1 MKSNNTYLN
10 ILVSYAYTG
19 ASKDFNDL
27 AIKQSVDGV
36 ANVMIDSGA
45 FTIFNSKKK
54 TKLNLDNY
62 CLYLDKVADK
72 VEKYV
77 MLDVIK
83 NEEQTKKN
91 YETMLKRGFNPMFV
105 FTEYDT
111 DWDYMIDAVKNQKH
125 LCVAG
130 GVTNRGEWILKRYQD
145 VYQKTKAKI
154 HALGFVQ
161 FNDIFRL
168 PLHSVDSSSWIMSQR
183 YGALSYFDNKI
194 NTVRYIDILT
204 RKVKMPLVLKQELE
218 NIKVNPKEFSDLDNH
233 KGGKSIGNFLN
244 ILAFSKYQKYSKA
257 MNLKLFLAVGNKK
270 QLSDILYVNENLENL
285 DYNKWKRK
293 TL

>member
-1 MKSNNTYLN
+1 MISNDTYLN

-19 ASKDFNDL
+19 TSKDFNNL
-27 AIKQSVDGV
+27 AIEQSVNGV
-36 ANVMIDSGA
+36 ANLMIDSGA

-62 CLYLDKVADK
+62 CNYLEKFADK

-83 NEEQTKKN
+83 NEKATKEN
-91 YETMLKRGFNPMFV
+91 YETMIQRGFNPMFV

-111 DWDYMIDAVKNQKH
+111 DWSYMADTIKNQEH

-130 GVTNRGEWILKRYQD
+130 GVTNRGEWMLKRYQD
-145 VYQKTKAKI
+145 VYKKSKAKI

-161 FNDIFRL
+161 FNDIYRL
-168 PLHSVDSSSWIMSQR
+168 PLHSVDSSSWINSQV
-183 YGALSYFDNKI
+183 YGYLSYFEDKI
-194 NTVRYIDILT
+194 YNVRYYDILT
-204 RKVKMPLVLKQELE
+204 KKVKMPLGLKKALEEIKVTPKDFSNLE
-218 NIKVNPKEFSDLDNH
+218 NH
-233 KGGKSIGNFLN
+233 RGGKCIANILS

-257 MNLKLFLAVGNKK
+257 MNLKLFLAVANKK
-270 QLSDILYVNENLENL
+270 QLKDILYVNENLENL
-285 DYNKWKRK
+285 DYKKWKAK
-293 TL
+293 T